1 MTSFQT
7 IILEKQI
14 GLLSELLRGPSK
26 IALLINSQMTELS
39 DSQIAGAQK
48 AAATNGH
55 QTVVVHANNDSTLDA
70 AFADIVRSRAAALL
84 IGASPF
90 FLTRSNRIVEQ
101 AARYALPAMYW
112 RREPVDRG
120 GLVSY
125 GSNTFEMYH
134 QAGVYVGRI
143 LKGEKPETLPVV
155 QPAKF
160 ELVLNLKT
168 ANTLGLEISHTFLAR
183 ADEVIE

>member
-26 IALLINSQMTELS
+26 IALLIDSQMTELS
-39 DSQIAGAQK
+39 DSQIACAQK

-101 AARYALPAMYW
+101 AARYALPAMY
-112 RREPVDRG
+112 
-120 GLVSY
+120 
-125 GSNTFEMYH
+125 
-134 QAGVYVGRI
+134 
-143 LKGEKPETLPVV
+143 
-155 QPAKF
+155 
-160 ELVLNLKT
+160 
-168 ANTLGLEISHTFLAR
+168 
-183 ADEVIE
+183 